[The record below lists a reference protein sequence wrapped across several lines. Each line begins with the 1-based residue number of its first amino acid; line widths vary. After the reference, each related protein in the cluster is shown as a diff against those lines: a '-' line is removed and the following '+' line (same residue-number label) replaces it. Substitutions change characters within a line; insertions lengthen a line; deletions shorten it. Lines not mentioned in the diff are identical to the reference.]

1 MNENRVKRN
10 SMLAQKLIKEL
21 KDRNIEAFYAEG
33 KDEARSLALSMI
45 PEGSS
50 VGWGGSMTIDE
61 IGLKDAVISVIPSQ
75 QGV

>member
-33 KDEARSLALSMI
+33 GAKPRSLHDPRGQLCRL
-45 PEGSS
+45 GRFY
-50 VGWGGSMTIDE
+50 DYR
-61 IGLKDAVISVIPSQ
+61 
-75 QGV
+75 